1 MQHNQPKPTY
11 THIPNRSGARKSG
24 KKNNKTTRRGRVSD
38 GEEYRTQRRELW
50 FTIDGER
57 SGSYRFDGS
66 HFPIWF
72 KQVSSLY
79 EKFKFNRIGLHFE
92 TGYPSTAQGQ
102 IFCSY
107 NLGLRDP
114 INTNP
119 PYIAAQ
125 RGAVSGPVYRGYTV
139 IVPPSAYSDTPGR
152 RPCRGTD
159 EETYIFDAVYAV
171 SGNGLTGIF
180 SVYIDYDV
188 TFYTPQL
195 SGEDGYVSFYA
206 NSPLSEPQAV
216 VRGDAQVSRQEGK
229 GFVIDL
235 GRSVRNVLVQVAVNA
250 ISILGPRVLSITTYD
265 KDGTS
270 NGLLDYTTTDPGTTS
285 AITTFRGA
293 SSALVSEADILTQDG
308 TAISAGRTNS
318 YVPIP
323 AGGTAR
329 TLNQTATF
337 SAADISSIRIT
348 TDTAIAG
355 GPTLFATIFS
365 Y

>member
-1 MQHNQPKPTY
+1 MQRNQSKPTN
-11 THIPNRSGARKSG
+11 THFPNRSGARKSG
-24 KKNNKTTRRGRVSD
+24 KTNNQTARRERVGD

-50 FTIDGER
+50 FTIDGNR
-57 SGSYRFDGS
+57 SGSYRFDRS

-79 EKFKFNRIGLHFE
+79 EKFKFNRIRLHFE

-107 NLGLRDP
+107 NTGLRDA

-119 PYIAAQ
+119 AYIAAQ
-125 RGAVSGPVYRGYTV
+125 RGALSGPVYRGYTIV
-139 IVPPSAYSDTPGR
+139 IPQSAYSDTPGR

-159 EETYIFDAVYAV
+159 EETYIFDAVYAIA
-171 SGNGLTGIF
+171 GDYLTGSF

-195 SGEDGYVSFYA
+195 TGEDGYASFYA
-206 NSPLSEPQAV
+206 NSPDSEPQAV
-216 VRGDAQVSRQEGK
+216 VRGDARISRQEGK

-235 GRSVRNVLVQVAVNA
+235 GRSYRDVLVQVAVNA
-250 ISILGPRVLSITTYD
+250 AYILGSRALSITTFD
-265 KDGTS
+265 KNGTN
-270 NGLLDYTTTDPGTTS
+270 NGLLEYTTTNPGTTQAS
-285 AITTFRGA
+285 TVFRGV
-293 SSALVSEADILTQDG
+293 SSALVSGAEIVTRDG
-308 TAISAGRTNS
+308 TTASGATNS
-318 YVPIP
+318 YVHIP
-323 AGGTAR
+323 DGGTAR

-337 SAADISSIRIT
+337 SAADISSIRIAT
-348 TDTAIAG
+348 EVLSQG
-355 GPTLFATIFS
+355 GPTVFATIFG